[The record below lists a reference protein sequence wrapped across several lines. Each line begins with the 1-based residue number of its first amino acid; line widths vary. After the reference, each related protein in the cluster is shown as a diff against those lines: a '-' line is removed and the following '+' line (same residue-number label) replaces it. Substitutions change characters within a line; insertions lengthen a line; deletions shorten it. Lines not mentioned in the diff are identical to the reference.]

1 MEIEALDEFRFY
13 ARLEDVDGP
22 AVVLFTAPH
31 CGSCRAFHL
40 GLSQLADEDDLSVFE
55 VDAGMNP
62 GLTQAYEVFHLPAL
76 FLFIDGRYH
85 AELQCDPTPAA
96 LRAAIAQAQR
106 QPAQDPP

>member
-1 MEIEALDEFRFY
+1 MSLQPLDEFHFY
-13 ARLEDVDGP
+13 ARLEDLPGP
-22 AVVLFTAPH
+22 AIVLFTAPR

-40 GLSQLADEDDLSVFE
+40 GLSQLADEDDLSVFA

-96 LRAAIAQAQR
+96 LRAAFAHAQR

>member
-1 MEIEALDEFRFY
+1 VEIEALDEFRFY
-13 ARLEDVDGP
+13 ARLESVDGP
-22 AVVLFTAPH
+22 AIVLFTAPH

-62 GLTQAYEVFHLPAL
+62 GLIQAYEVFHLPAL

-96 LRAAIAQAQR
+96 LRTAIAQAQR

>member
-1 MEIEALDEFRFY
+1 MSLLALDEFRFY
-13 ARLEDVDGP
+13 AALEDVAGP
-22 AVVLFTAPH
+22 AVVLLTAPH

-40 GLSQLADEDDLSVFE
+40 GLSRLADEDALMVFA

-96 LRAAIAQAQR
+96 LRAAIAHAQR